1 MADNHVNTKS
11 TVQTSFRSKPCH
23 RKINPEGLIYYNIKR
38 MLNKTM
44 KKIKK
49 WSKKQGLPN
58 FS

>member
-1 MADNHVNTKS
+1 MDDNHVKTKS
-11 TVQTSFRSKPCH
+11 TVQTSFRSKTCH
-23 RKINPEGLIYYNIKR
+23 RKINPEGVIYDNIKR

-49 WSKKQGLPN
+49 WSKKQRLPN

>member
-1 MADNHVNTKS
+1 MDDNHVKTKS

-23 RKINPEGLIYYNIKR
+23 RKINPKGLIYDNIKR

-44 KKIKK
+44 KKKR
-49 WSKKQGLPN
+49 WSKKQRLPN